1 MLFVV
6 LVVVLA
12 ENLHNGTQQNI
23 NRRQRGADG
32 ISVRDFPRSA
42 KRCHE
47 HRDRCSDE
55 RNQFQNIVCSVS
67 HLVSF
72 PIP

>member
-12 ENLHNGTQQNI
+12 ENLHDAAKKHI

-42 KRCHE
+42 ERCHE

-55 RNQFQNIVCSVS
+55 RNQFQNIVCFIS

>member
-1 MLFVV
+1 MLFIV

-12 ENLHNGTQQNI
+12 ENFNNATQKNVHSC
-23 NRRQRGADG
+23 QRGTDG

-47 HRDRCSDE
+47 HRDRRSDE
-55 RNQFQNIVCSVS
+55 RNQFQNIVCFVS

-72 PIP
+72 PTP